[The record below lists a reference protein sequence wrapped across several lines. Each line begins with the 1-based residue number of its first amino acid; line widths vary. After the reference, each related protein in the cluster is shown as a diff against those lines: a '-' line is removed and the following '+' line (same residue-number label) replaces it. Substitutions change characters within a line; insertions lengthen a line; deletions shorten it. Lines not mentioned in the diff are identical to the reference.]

1 MKKLR
6 GSEIQDMIHGSS
18 KVHVRGYAG
27 TSYSPVGGRRM
38 WSYIV
43 GWSGLSKR
51 KKRTAGLRASLRKV
65 LRITIKFATDNKETS
80 LVLRAHSLVPPHSL
94 S

>member
-38 WSYIV
+38 WSYRYSWMV
-43 GWSGLSKR
+43 RLEQ
-51 KKRTAGLRASLRKV
+51 KKEKDCRSQG
-65 LRITIKFATDNKETS
+65 
-80 LVLRAHSLVPPHSL
+80 
-94 S
+94 